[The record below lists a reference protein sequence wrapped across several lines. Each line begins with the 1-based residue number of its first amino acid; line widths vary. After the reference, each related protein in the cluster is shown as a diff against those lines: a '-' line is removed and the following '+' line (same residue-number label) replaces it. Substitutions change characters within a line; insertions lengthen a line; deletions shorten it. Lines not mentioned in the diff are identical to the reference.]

1 MYYTV
6 TMKNTLSLLFGINK
20 ASAVI
25 SRRYSSHGLSF
36 TDFMIL
42 YRLNS
47 SPNGKLR
54 RVDLAEELGLT
65 ASGITRLLLPLE
77 KLGIIERTTDDADA
91 RARFAALTKAGKNML
106 EEATISIL
114 EKAED
119 SLPSEVVSK
128 AKELTDLLTKIK

>member
-1 MYYTV
+1 MYSAF
-6 TMKNTLSLLFGINK
+6 TMKNTLSLLFGITK
-20 ASAVI
+20 SSAVV

-42 YRLNS
+42 YRLND

-54 RVDLAEELGLT
+54 RIDLAEELGLT

-77 KLGIIERTTDDADA
+77 KLGIIERSTDDADA

-106 EEATISIL
+106 EEAMSSIL

-119 SLPSEVVSK
+119 ALPAEVVGRS
-128 AKELTDLLTKIK
+128 KELADLLAKIK